1 MYRAIE
7 PVSARREGTGEE
19 PLAESRE
26 GRVLDQVFWDWSYL
40 CDKGD
45 RYVKGI
51 WREGCGRA
59 PIKGRTRRAALG
71 PLATLAVALR
81 ASTNMEDRDDS
92 NAPPSLPLKL

>member
-1 MYRAIE
+1 
-7 PVSARREGTGEE
+7 
-19 PLAESRE
+19 
-26 GRVLDQVFWDWSYL
+26 
-40 CDKGD
+40 
-45 RYVKGI
+45 VKGI

-81 ASTNMEDRDDS
+81 ASTNMEDRDDR